1 MNIREKDISVI
12 VPVFNGEKTIIN
24 TLQSICQ
31 QTAKEY
37 IKQIIIIDD
46 GSTDMTAQIIAE
58 YSKQVDI
65 DIRLYSFI
73 NGGVSKA
80 RNQGIK
86 RAEGSWI
93 ALCDA
98 DDTWLSQKLEKQ
110 IELINTYDNIDFL
123 GGNHTNYVQKILWKK
138 IDKLTKL
145 NVYDLSIKML
155 PQTSTAI
162 FKKAVIEK
170 AGIYDENQ
178 YYAEDGNFFM
188 RIAANHNYYYYPEQV
203 VYYGNGKRG
212 FGDSGLSANI
222 EEMHKGI
229 IKNIKE
235 MKSLKYYGFCFY
247 LLSIV
252 FENIKYY
259 RRKWILKYAKK
270 NNNLYK

>member
-222 EEMHKGI
+222 E
-229 IKNIKE
+229 
-235 MKSLKYYGFCFY
+235 
-247 LLSIV
+247 
-252 FENIKYY
+252 
-259 RRKWILKYAKK
+259 
-270 NNNLYK
+270 